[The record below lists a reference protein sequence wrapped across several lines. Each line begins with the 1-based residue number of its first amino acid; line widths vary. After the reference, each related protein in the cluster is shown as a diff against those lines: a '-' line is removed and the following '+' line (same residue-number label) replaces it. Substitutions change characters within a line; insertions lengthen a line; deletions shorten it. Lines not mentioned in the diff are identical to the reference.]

1 MTVFIDF
8 ANDCIGTYK
17 NGEWTREI
25 KLRPGYVSV
34 HDGDAT
40 TYVYNLAGYGSRIG
54 QAYRASGV
62 LKSFLFWAESAF
74 VQDNYSTE
82 ITGSYPRFQAEH
94 TEL

>member
-34 HDGDAT
+34 HNGDAT
-40 TYVYNLAGYGSRIG
+40 TYVYNLAGYGR
-54 QAYRASGV
+54 GV
-62 LKSFLFWAESAF
+62 LKSFLFWAEGAF
-74 VQDNYSTE
+74 EEDNYSTE